1 MACFLLCQI
10 ALSRL
15 LNSFRVR
22 LLLLLAALLVLTLA
36 AQYFV
41 NLRSARTNTRFMIEQ
56 RQAILA
62 GVALGV
68 KSLSS
73 GEYLDQMRDEAKQAD
88 QGAQVKNI
96 IIVDDGGNIKD
107 SLDKNQIPRENPD
120 KSVTYV
126 NVKDIS
132 LPPLTSAVQLPPDN
146 NTLPEGMT
154 EVAQMASGQPGAFYF
169 PVTTDKGRRYV
180 IVVLG
185 SANNLATFLERQT
198 SRSLLYT
205 LAVLLATTCL
215 TAIVVWQFTRPI
227 KSLSIAARRI
237 ASGDFSYRVPEIQ
250 RKDEM
255 GELTGLFNDMT
266 VKLARTRE
274 LEAQLYNA
282 EKAIVVSRLA
292 SAIAH
297 EIRNPLNYINLTL
310 DHLRATFPPKDQQ
323 KREKFES
330 LTMQLKSEVGRIND
344 RITEFLNYSRPPK
357 LNPEPV
363 DLEAV
368 ARDAL
373 RIFEVQMSETGV
385 KTTVTTTGAVP
396 PVIAD
401 PDSLHSALTNLIING
416 LQAMDG
422 TGGTIEIKLSSED
435 DGGRARIDVTDS
447 GRGIAP
453 EDISKVFEAYFS
465 TKETGTG
472 LGLAIVKKAVD
483 DHHGTIAVKSKVGE
497 GTTFTITLPRS
508 VPETRV
514 SPANDSNR
522 VSTKSDSNRV
532 STETIA
538 TE

>member
-1 MACFLLCQI
+1 LLCQI

-36 AQYFV
+36 AQYYV

-88 QGAQVKNI
+88 QGARVKNI

-107 SLDKNQIPRENPD
+107 SLDKNLIPQVNPD
-120 KSVTYV
+120 NSTRFVM
-126 NVKDIS
+126 VKDIS
-132 LPPLTSAVQLPPDN
+132 LPPLNSAVGLPPDN
-146 NTLPEGMT
+146 TPLPEGMNVVP
-154 EVAQMASGQPGAFYF
+154 ENRVGSAGAFYF
-169 PVTTDKGRRYV
+169 PVETDKGRRYV
-180 IVVLG
+180 IVVLD
-185 SANNLATFLERQT
+185 SANTMSAVFRRQA
-198 SRSLLYT
+198 RQALLYT
-205 LAVLLATTCL
+205 LAVLLIMTCL

-227 KSLSIAARRI
+227 KSLSIAARRV
-237 ASGDFSYRVPEIQ
+237 AGGDFSYRVPGMKRQ
-250 RKDEM
+250 NEM
-255 GELTGLFNDMT
+255 GELTELFNEMT
-266 VKLARTRE
+266 MKLGRTRE

-282 EKAIVVSRLA
+282 EKAVVVSRLA

-310 DHLRATFPPKDQQ
+310 DHLQSSFAPEDPQ
-323 KREKFES
+323 KQDKFAS
-330 LTMQLKSEVGRIND
+330 LTKQLKSEVARIND

-357 LNPEPV
+357 LHPEPI
-363 DLEAV
+363 DLEAL

-373 RIFEVQMSETGV
+373 RIFEVQTSETGV
-385 KTTVTTTGAVP
+385 EATVTTLGSVP
-396 PVIAD
+396 QVIAD

-422 TGGTIEIKLSSED
+422 SGGKIAVSLSCED
-435 DGGRARIDVTDS
+435 EGPRVRIDVTDT
-447 GRGIAP
+447 GRGIAA
-453 EDISKVFEAYFS
+453 EDISKVFEPYYS

-472 LGLAIVKKAVD
+472 LGLAIVKKAVE
-483 DHHGTIAVKSKVGE
+483 DHQGTITVKSKAGE
-497 GTTFTITLPRS
+497 GTTFTITLP
-508 VPETRV
+508 V
-514 SPANDSNR
+514 SGPGA
-522 VSTKSDSNRV
+522 VAST
-532 STETIA
+532 
-538 TE
+538 